1 MPQDPLSQQF
11 MRSVPR
17 ANRVVCQELRRGFAG
32 IFTVPQQ
39 RILVRLED
47 GPLSNKDLA
56 ESQGVSVAAMSRAVA
71 QLARKGLVQRHD
83 DAHDRRLVLLSLS
96 PKGRT
101 HLAEHSKRMQAL
113 FVQRVASLSADDREA
128 LSRGL
133 GLLEQIFPLPL
144 HPKDKH
150 ARH

>member
-1 MPQDPLSQQF
+1 MPSDPLSQQF

-32 IFTVPQQ
+32 IYTVPQQ

-47 GPLSNKDLA
+47 GPLTNKDLA

-71 QLARKGLVQRHD
+71 QLARQGLIVRRGDPQ
-83 DAHDRRLVLLSLS
+83 DRRLVLLSLS

-101 HLAEHSKRMQAL
+101 HLADHSRRMQAL
-113 FVQRVASLSADDREA
+113 FVQRVAPLSKAQRQA

-133 GLLEQIFPLPL
+133 SLLEQIFPAPAS
-144 HPKDKH
+144 PKDKH
-150 ARH
+150 VSH